1 VITFTDTSVAPC
13 SSLGYKVHRCGDTLF
28 PGGVGKTS
36 SPENFNSLLDDVSSR
51 LFDALPDDTWF
62 YPGHG
67 DDSTLGE
74 QKPHLRAE
82 APPRRMARTRLVNRL
97 SGRAA

>member
-1 VITFTDTSVAPC
+1 
-13 SSLGYKVHRCGDTLF
+13 
-28 PGGVGKTS
+28 VGKTS

-74 QKPHLRAE
+74 QKPHLNEWRAH
-82 APPRRMARTRLVNRL
+82 
-97 SGRAA
+97 GW